1 MCSLEKN
8 LEETMRLN
16 QKRILLSL
24 IVVLFLPALSYSQSS
39 WDNFLYAGNKIVW
52 SLDSWRFN
60 TELQI
65 RLKDNTQA
73 LEYWYIEG
81 VASYMPS
88 KYWEIVPDLRFSIY
102 PDHVEVRPG
111 LGILFKLTWNNKHQ
125 FVQQLKWQSDF
136 PVYNADKHGLRY
148 AIFYNYVFNSKYF
161 FVSGA
166 GLFYRISDTFT
177 NLKFIRTYVG
187 GQINFGGSH
196 AISISYMLNLT
207 NYDPNGFAWGYSGG
221 PMIIYTYRFHDDF
234 KYIPARYV
242 NF

>member
-1 MCSLEKN
+1 
-8 LEETMRLN
+8 MRLN

-24 IVVLFLPALSYSQSS
+24 IVVLFLPVLSYSQSS
-39 WDNFLYAGNKIVW
+39 WDNFLYVGNKLVW
-52 SLDSWRFN
+52 SIDSWRFN
-60 TELQI
+60 SELQI

-73 LEYWYIEG
+73 LDYYYIEG

-88 KYWEIVPDLRFSIY
+88 KYWEIVPDLRFSVY
-102 PDHVEVRPG
+102 PDHVEVRLG

-125 FVQQLKWQSDF
+125 FVQQLKWQSDL
-136 PVYNADKHGLRY
+136 PVRNADKHGLRY
-148 AIFYNYVFNSKYF
+148 VWFYNYIFNNKFF
-161 FVSGA
+161 FVSGVGA
-166 GLFYRISDTFT
+166 FYRISDSFT

-187 GQINFGGSH
+187 GQINFGGTH
-196 AISISYMLNLT
+196 AISLSYLLNFT

-221 PMIIYTYRFHDDF
+221 PMIMYTYRFRDDF